1 MGKIAIIIL
10 DLVPEAKETANSQ
23 IEKEIS
29 NSLECDWLLKTKK
42 VTVQEKTR
50 DS

>member
-1 MGKIAIIIL
+1 MDKTAIITI

-29 NSLECDWLLKTKK
+29 NSIECDWLLKTQK
-42 VTVQEKTR
+42 VTILEKR
-50 DS
+50 